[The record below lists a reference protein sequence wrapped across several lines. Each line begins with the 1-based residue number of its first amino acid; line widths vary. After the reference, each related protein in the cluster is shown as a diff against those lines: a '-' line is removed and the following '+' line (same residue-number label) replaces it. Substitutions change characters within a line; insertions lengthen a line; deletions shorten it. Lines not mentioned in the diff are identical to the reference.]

1 MTRQLAKKLL
11 MIATGVLLLL
21 VAALTQIRSQKTQ
34 ENSES
39 SALSPQESGEARP
52 DPVALLQNSLMQQKR
67 NFQRCW
73 LKSSEAS
80 KANSM
85 WQIFLVVESSGRV
98 RKFELLNRAFFD
110 AETEKCLRNTV
121 LRMKLPSFEGDEVAF
136 TIPITVAPVN
146 ENR

>member
-1 MTRQLAKKLL
+1 MSRQLAKKLL

-34 ENSES
+34 EDPES
-39 SALSPQESGEARP
+39 SIPNAQQPGENRP
-52 DPVALLQNSLMQQKR
+52 DPVALLQNSLIQQKR

-136 TIPITVAPVN
+136 TIPITVAPVS

>member
-1 MTRQLAKKLL
+1 MSRQLAKKLL

-34 ENSES
+34 EDPES
-39 SALSPQESGEARP
+39 SIPNAQQPGENRP
-52 DPVALLQNSLMQQKR
+52 DPVALLQNSLIQQKR

-98 RKFELLNRAFFD
+98 RTF
-110 AETEKCLRNTV
+110 
-121 LRMKLPSFEGDEVAF
+121 
-136 TIPITVAPVN
+136 
-146 ENR
+146 